1 MTQFV
6 KPIGDK
12 VHASWTGNN
21 VGGSNLYQEVDE
33 TVASTDDFT
42 SYDVATAAGN
52 SDGPIISWLL
62 TSLSGSAPGG
72 GTATVRFRTYASQT
86 CQYYMEIYSGYV
98 DESNKGTLLAT
109 TSTQSHPGDGAWHTH
124 TDSAV
129 TFSADPGSGA
139 TLVARLHSHSTSGS
153 STTIAIT
160 ALDADLPASSVNLS
174 GTPDLLATTPMT
186 GSGSGTVQWRMTGT
200 PELLGTALSITAS
213 GTVQWRMSGTAALTV
228 LTGSGTMTTAQGQHF
243 LTDGAPNL
251 TRPTAT
257 GVMTTKWVLTGS
269 FELTPITATGQETAS
284 STLHGGLIDLLPL
297 FFFSGLAAPVIKR
310 EFTDI
315 RAAADVAQEYVTE
328 SLQGRGHTFV
338 IFRNFLQVTGGP
350 SGSKYTIFYIVEPLV
365 PHEDLDRA
373 GLVIARQII
382 ARRLELTEQGTVY
395 SYDTDD
401 PGYTFIQPQQDLSPK
416 RPCPAADPVNAD
428 GDRTERVSY
437 YSRDL
442 KVVKHE

>member
-12 VHASWTGNN
+12 VHTSWTGNN

-52 SDGPIISWLL
+52 SDGPIISWLV
-62 TSLSGSAPGG
+62 TSLAGSAPGG

-129 TFSADPGSGA
+129 TFASDPGDGS
-139 TLVARLHSHSTSGS
+139 TLVFRLHSHATSGS

-174 GTPDLLATTPMT
+174 GTPDIFATTPMT
-186 GSGSGTVQWRMTGT
+186 GTGAGTNDWILTGT
-200 PELLGTALSITAS
+200 AELLGAALSISAS
-213 GTVQWRMSGTAALTV
+213 GLVRWIVTGSASLTAL
-228 LTGSGTMTTAQGQHF
+228 LSSGTMTTAQGQHN
-243 LTDGAPNL
+243 LTDGTPNL
-251 TRPTAT
+251 TTIT
-257 GVMTTKWVLTGS
+257 GTGSMPQPKWIMTGS

-284 STLHGGLIDLLPL
+284 TTMHGGLIDLLPL
-297 FFFSGLAAPVIKR
+297 FFFSGLAAPVVFR

-315 RAAADVAQEYVTE
+315 RAAAELAHDYLRNPEH
-328 SLQGRGHTFV
+328 SFV
-338 IFRNFLQVTGGP
+338 IFRHFGAITGG
-350 SGSKYTIFYIVEPLV
+350 SGGSKYTIFYIVEPLV
-365 PHEDLDRA
+365 PHEDLDAEGRA
-373 GLVIARQII
+373 IAKQIL
-382 ARRLELTEQGTVY
+382 ALAESLSFLGTVY
-395 SYDTDD
+395 DSNSND
-401 PGYTFIQPQQDLSPK
+401 PGFTPVNDTQDPNGIS
-416 RPCPAADPVNAD
+416 PAADAVNAA
-428 GDRTERVSY
+428 GDRTVRIPGTSEYAVYNKNGKRIA
-437 YSRDL
+437 
-442 KVVKHE
+442 